1 MGMHYK
7 KNKPK
12 ALKTAGKRYKSKRTG
27 AAMKRPTNAKKKK

>member
-12 ALKTAGKRYKSKRTG
+12 AAKAAGKRYKTKRTG
-27 AAMKRPTNAKKKK
+27 AAVKRKPAAKRK